1 MGKDGTIMR
10 LEQSVKAQKH
20 RQNIFKHNQRTN
32 NSNQESCDQVLSISV
47 EKGNDITIRGEEF
60 SPESIPFASAA
71 SSLRGD
77 IGPLQDLGARFDS
90 EICGPILRCCI
101 DQVTDEQDA

>member
-20 RQNIFKHNQRTN
+20 Q
-32 NSNQESCDQVLSISV
+32 SCDQVLSISV